1 MTEYVERKIA
11 EGWTFSRA
19 HAQEG
24 TDLCARGFYNLKLI
38 NAIKPEE
45 TVKNDLDFDDDKRM
59 YILTGANRG
68 GKTTVT
74 QAVGQMYIL
83 AQGGVYI
90 PGDSM
95 EYGPVDTICTH
106 FPADEDKTLD
116 YGRLGEEC
124 RRFRELYIE
133 STSYSL
139 MLLNETFS
147 TTSFEEGYEIALDAC
162 RALLKKGLRTLYNTH
177 MHKLALDLHKINQ
190 DQVKGK
196 AYSLVAA
203 SKNGHRSFKVQIGP
217 PEGTSLAHDIAEKY
231 GVTYEQL
238 TENN

>member
-1 MTEYVERKIA
+1 MA
-11 EGWTFSRA
+11 AGWVFSRA
-19 HAQEG
+19 QALEG
-24 TDLCARGFYNLKLI
+24 MVLCARGFYNLKLV

-68 GKTTVT
+68 GKTTIT
-74 QAVGQMYIL
+74 QAVGQLYVM
-83 AQGGVYI
+83 AQGGVFI
-90 PGDSM
+90 PGESM
-95 EYGPVDTICTH
+95 EYGPVDHICTH

-124 RRFRELYIE
+124 RRFRELYTE
-133 STSYSL
+133 STPYSL

-177 MHKLALDLHKINQ
+177 MHKLASDLHKING
-190 DQVKGK
+190 DQSKGR

-203 SKNGHRSFKVQIGP
+203 SKNGQRSFKVQIGP

-238 TENN
+238 TDQS